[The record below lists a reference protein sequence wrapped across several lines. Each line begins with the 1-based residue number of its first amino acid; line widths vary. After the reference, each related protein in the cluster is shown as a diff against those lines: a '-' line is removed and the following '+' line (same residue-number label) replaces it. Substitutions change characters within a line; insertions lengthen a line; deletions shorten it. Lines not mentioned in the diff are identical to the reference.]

1 VLSAPVV
8 IDGRRQALAKDIP
21 PRGGKWN
28 AKLGTE
34 EDTVSSETDN
44 PAVEEIELA
53 NHQPDSD
60 VPRCRECGDKAEV
73 TEHPD
78 GEPEYCLPCWRVIRA
93 LRARRRSEVSVNET
107 RITLPCLSVRP
118 PWAQAIVAGV
128 KDVENRSWKT
138 RYRGPVLIHAS
149 QRFDPSARDL
159 ARCLEE
165 AADPLDRAF
174 HAVLGGPRFRAP
186 LSASPTCAR
195 SCATATARGRRKTCS
210 TGGLRIP
217 AASPSPSLVLAGC
230 GSGKPLSPLAC
241 CKRRG
246 GNRD

>member
-149 QRFDPSARDL
+149 QRFDPSAHDL

-165 AADPLDRAF
+165 AADPRAQ
-174 HAVLGGPRFRAP
+174 AFRAMLGRP
-186 LSASPTCAR
+186 PVSSAIIGVADLRAIVRDSDSPWAEEDMFHWRFENPRSFAQPIAGAGRLRLWQTTIPAR
-195 SCATATARGRRKTCS
+195 VLATARRQS
-210 TGGLRIP
+210 
-217 AASPSPSLVLAGC
+217 
-230 GSGKPLSPLAC
+230 
-241 CKRRG
+241 
-246 GNRD
+246 